1 METRAVKSDFISNQT
16 NEIHIRSQSNQHVW
30 IFFLGVG
37 GKARAG
43 AGIFLILRKSFLSI
57 KSHWNQYSINEVN
70 TCRIYPLNDTL
81 QKVRAS
87 SCMLFTK
94 LNFYLLKGEPGL
106 PGARGLPVSNTFGIW
121 RGFLELQYQ
130 YEGFLPLNVVKKSQK
145 LFLRFWR
152 AHKML

>member
-1 METRAVKSDFISNQT
+1 MKYTLEVRVTTTF
-16 NEIHIRSQSNQHVW
+16 EY
-30 IFFLGVG
+30 FFGGKG
-37 GKARAG
+37 GKAR

-70 TCRIYPLNDTL
+70 TCRIYPLNDTF

-87 SCMLFTK
+87 SCMLFIK

-121 RGFLELQYQ
+121 SGFFRTSVSIWRILTIMCSEEKPETISEVL
-130 YEGFLPLNVVKKSQK
+130 KSS
-145 LFLRFWR
+145 
-152 AHKML
+152 